1 MYLTRVAIDT
11 KRRETM
17 RALASP
23 GILHGVVERCFAGE
37 RKRRLWRIDALQ
49 HGTYV
54 LILSEDAPDC
64 TGIMT
69 QFGYADVP
77 WETKNYDGL
86 VAKIEEGQI
95 WRFRL
100 RANPVHSK
108 STAKNERGT
117 VYAHVTQEQQKKCF
131 TCTFPFLISFYC
143 LHHRLWISE
152 DEFDVVDTR
161 WEIFKKHHDEK
172 SKLTLRTA
180 AFEGILRVTNKD
192 AFAAALT
199 NGIGK
204 AKAYGCGLMTIM
216 RA

>member
-23 GILHGVVERCFAGE
+23 GILHGAVERCFAGE

-117 VYAHVTQEQQKKCF
+117 VYAHVTQEQQKKWLMDRAEKNGF
-131 TCTFPFLISFYC
+131 ALN
-143 LHHRLWISE
+143 E

-204 AKAYGCGLMTIM
+204 AKAYGCGLMTIR